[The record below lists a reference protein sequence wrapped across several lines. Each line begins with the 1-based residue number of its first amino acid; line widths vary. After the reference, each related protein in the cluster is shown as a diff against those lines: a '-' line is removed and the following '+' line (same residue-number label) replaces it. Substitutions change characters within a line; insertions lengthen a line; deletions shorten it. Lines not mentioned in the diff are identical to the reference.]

1 MENEILEINNRNSF
15 PDFVFGDKINICYFF
30 EMPIPGFKLLDL
42 IDILNSNQDKVKYN
56 GYFKSP
62 QNPSNISKTILSFN
76 QDNFEHLIR
85 NSEKRKR
92 EIFWEYEEASIA
104 SPTWEIYSKFH
115 YELLVVGLVNNDPK
129 VLNRIKGDPV
139 WMKYHYSL
147 KDLIQYFT
155 DISTIDGEVD
165 KDLKKEL
172 DKLRENYV
180 HIANSIY

>member
-1 MENEILEINNRNSF
+1 MENEILEINNKNSF
-15 PDFVFGDKINICYFF
+15 PDFVFRDKIKTCYFF

-42 IDILNSNQDKVKYN
+42 IDILNSNQYKVEYN

-62 QNPSNISKTILSFN
+62 HTQSKNKTILSFN
-76 QDNFEHLIR
+76 QDNFHHLIR
-85 NSEKRKR
+85 NFEKRKR
-92 EIFWEYEEASIA
+92 EIFWEYEEARIVST
-104 SPTWEIYSKFH
+104 SWEIYSKFH
-115 YELLVVGLVNNDPK
+115 YELLVLGLVNNDPR

-155 DISTIDGEVD
+155 DISTIDGAVD

-172 DKLRENYV
+172 DKLRDNYV
-180 HIANSIY
+180 HIASSLY